1 MAQNNQQLEK
11 IRAGYVSIKDILT
24 KNRDAISAA
33 LPKHINADTMLQV
46 TLTTIRV
53 NPKLAEC
60 EPKSMLTAILIA
72 SQFGLLPD
80 GVTGQSYIIPYW
92 NSKKGVLEAQLQIGY
107 KGELELAR
115 RSGQVARVE
124 CNVVYEKDSFE
135 YEFGL
140 APVLK
145 FKPSTGGDRGK
156 KLYIY
161 ALVMLKDGSPYF
173 DVWTI
178 GQIDDHRRRFSKQ
191 PDGPAWTS
199 SPDKMGKKTVLK
211 QVLDYCPMSVEYQK
225 ANRFDDLAEGGQP
238 QMLDIELSPD
248 DFTVSE
254 AEEQPRGKLDQIVE
268 QDQAKRQSDAEVRPA
283 LDAEEQRVKNADKG
297 KPTGSINDGVTQ
309 SLGFTESDPGFSAD
323 RSMLIDA
330 VAAVIENGSLTA
342 AEIKK
347 VLKDFG
353 GETTEK
359 VFDSECANAAKAIRA
374 KVKAKG
380 AQ

>member
-24 KNRDAISAA
+24 KNKDAIASA

-46 TLTTIRV
+46 TLTTVRV

-60 EPKSMLTAILIA
+60 EPKSFLTAILIA

-92 NSKKGVLEAQLQIGY
+92 NTKKGILEAQLQIGY

-145 FKPSTGGDRGK
+145 FKPSTEGDRGK

-191 PDGPAWTS
+191 PDGPAWTG

-254 AEEQPRGKLDQIVE
+254 AEEQPKGKLDQIVDNEKARKDPPEDVE
-268 QDQAKRQSDAEVRPA
+268 QPQAELAAESQKISACSDELYSQMVDKVTEARESLGKTKADEIVKKETKGKA
-283 LDAEEQRVKNADKG
+283 LDQLNDEEATALIATLKKRIMKG
-297 KPTGSINDGVTQ
+297 
-309 SLGFTESDPGFSAD
+309 E
-323 RSMLIDA
+323 
-330 VAAVIENGSLTA
+330 
-342 AEIKK
+342 
-347 VLKDFG
+347 
-353 GETTEK
+353 
-359 VFDSECANAAKAIRA
+359 
-374 KVKAKG
+374 
-380 AQ
+380 